1 MTALFTPITIQGMT
15 LKNRIA
21 MPPMC
26 MYSATK
32 NGEAT
37 DWHRIHYPTRAVGG
51 VSLIILEATGIEP
64 RGRITEQDLGIW
76 DDAQVSGLRE
86 IVKLVQGFGARIGIQ
101 LAHAGRKSETREQ
114 PVGPSPIPFDK
125 ESPTPKELSR
135 DEIRGIVKAFG
146 KSAHRAK
153 EAGFDVIE
161 IHAAHGYLLN
171 EFFSPLAN
179 QREDEYGGT
188 IENRVRL
195 TLEVI
200 EEVRKYWSGPL
211 FVRISAEEYAE
222 QGNHLSEALAFSRY
236 LKQAGVDL
244 IDVSSGGVVDVPIE
258 DYPGYQVKFS
268 EAIRR
273 EVGIPTSAVGLIQ
286 EPQQALAIIEKGQA
300 DLVMMGRE
308 LLRHPYWPLEAAR
321 ILGTEIP
328 WPQQYER
335 AKLPTL

>member
-1 MTALFTPITIQGMT
+1 MTAIFAPITIQGLT
-15 LKNRIA
+15 LKNRIV

-32 NGEAT
+32 NGEVT

-51 VSLIILEATGIEP
+51 VSLIILEATAIEP
-64 RGRITEQDLGIW
+64 RGRITERDLGIW
-76 DDAQVSGLRE
+76 DDAQIPGLRE
-86 IVKLVQGFGARIGIQ
+86 VVKLVQGFGARMGIQ
-101 LAHAGRKSETREQ
+101 LAHAGRKAETREQ
-114 PVGPSPIPFDK
+114 PVGPSAIPFDK
-125 ESPTPKELSR
+125 ESPTPQELSR
-135 DEIRGIVKAFG
+135 DEIKRIIEAFG
-146 KSAHRAK
+146 KGARRAK

-179 QREDEYGGT
+179 QREDEYGGS
-188 IENRVRL
+188 IENRMRL
-195 TLEVI
+195 TLEVV
-200 EEVRKYWSGPL
+200 EEIRKFWPGPL

-222 QGNHLSEALAFSRY
+222 GGNHLSEATTFAHY
-236 LKQAGVDL
+236 LKKASVNL

-258 DYPGYQVKFS
+258 DYPGYQVRFA
-268 EAIRR
+268 EGIRR
-273 EVGIPTSAVGLIQ
+273 EVDIQTSAVGLIQ
-286 EPQQALAIIEKGQA
+286 EPQQAQAIIEMGQA
-300 DLVMMGRE
+300 DLVMLGRE

-321 ILGTEIP
+321 ILGKEIG